1 MSGQLTLLVTFTGA
15 FLLGS
20 VPVGVIVGRA
30 AAGID
35 IRRYGTGNIG
45 ASNVYRNLG
54 LQPAAIVGVISFLQG
69 LLPVTIADLSAGPT
83 AAGVAAVGAVAG
95 YGWSPFLRLRGG
107 RAVGTATG
115 ALAFLSPKGF
125 IVLLVSYAL
134 GRVADQMGAGV
145 LLGLVCY
152 LLASVAIRGFALTPW
167 AVAAVVA
174 MIIIKRLEGV
184 GGDLRRGDGAEAVIG
199 RILFDRRPRQR
210 LVGRIES

>member
-1 MSGQLTLLVTFTGA
+1 MNGQPALVIIFAGA
-15 FLLGS
+15 FLVGS
-20 VPVGVIVGRA
+20 IPAGVIVGRA
-30 AAGID
+30 AGID
-35 IRRYGTGNIG
+35 IRRFGTGNIG

-54 LQPAAIVGVISFLQG
+54 IQPAAIVGVISFLQG
-69 LLPVTIADLSAGPT
+69 LLPVTVADLIAGPT

-125 IVLLVSYAL
+125 VVLLASYAL

-145 LLGLVCY
+145 LLGLLCY
-152 LLASVAIRGFALTPW
+152 LVAAVAIRGFALAPW

-174 MIIIKRLEGV
+174 LIILKRLDGV
-184 GGDLRRGDGAEAVIG
+184 VDDLRHGDGVEAVVG
-199 RILFDRRPRQR
+199 RILFDRRPGQR
-210 LVGRIES
+210 LVGPIEN